1 MWGVPTSL
9 KGFFPGDDAQ
19 DPDIYVLVG
28 NAVGPLTGGA
38 ATDLLWQNQGS
49 TGPITP
55 TNYVAKITALTIASG
70 ASSGQE
76 ITIYAL
82 NTVAATSAL
91 TPVGRFTLPGQQA
104 GGSIQFNADT
114 MRLLAPPNCKF
125 QAAAAISADIVA
137 LARYVKG
144 AGQ

>member
-1 MWGVPTSL
+1 MWGVPPSL
-9 KGFFPGDDAQ
+9 KGFFPGDDGQ
-19 DPDIYVLVG
+19 DADIYVLVG
-28 NAVGPLTGGA
+28 TAVGPLAAGV

-55 TNYVAKITALTIASG
+55 ANYTAKITALTIASG

-76 ITIYAL
+76 VTLYAF

-91 TPVGRFTLPGQQA
+91 TPIGRFTLPGQQV
-104 GGSIQFNADT
+104 GPSVQFQSET

-125 QAAAAISADIVA
+125 QAAATISADIVA
-137 LARYVKG
+137 LARYLRG
-144 AGQ
+144 AGL